1 MTMPRPPS
9 PAALLAALAGQ
20 RVLPLFTC
28 ESADVGLG
36 VLEAL
41 HAGGLRIVE
50 FTNRSAAALDAF
62 AALAREA
69 AARLPDMLLGAGTI
83 LDREQARAFHEAGAA
98 FLVAPNLDE
107 DVGGYCAEH
116 GLCWCPG
123 TGTVTE
129 MVRAHRLG
137 AGLVKV
143 FPADALGGPG
153 LVKAVRGPCP
163 WLKLMPSGGVT
174 LEPENLRAW
183 FAAGAHCVGV
193 GSHLVDAT
201 TLAERRFA
209 DLEERTRRLVTVLA
223 AAG

>member
-1 MTMPRPPS
+1 MPRASS
-9 PAALLAALAGQ
+9 PAELLAALAAQ

-28 ESADVGLG
+28 ESADTGLG

-50 FTNRSAAALDAF
+50 FTNRSAAALAAF
-62 AALAREA
+62 RLIAREA
-69 AARLPDMLLGAGTI
+69 ATRLPDLLLGAGTI
-83 LDREQARAFHEAGAA
+83 LDREQARAFHEAGAG

-143 FPADALGGPG
+143 FPADALGGPAF
-153 LVKAVRGPCP
+153 VKAVRGPCP

-174 LEPENLRAW
+174 LDPENLRAW
-183 FAAGAHCVGV
+183 FAAGVHCVGM
-193 GSHLVDAT
+193 GSHLVDAA
-201 TLAERRFA
+201 TLAEGRFA
-209 DLEERTRRLVTVLA
+209 DLEQRTRRLVAALA
-223 AAG
+223 EAG

>member
-1 MTMPRPPS
+1 MPRASS
-9 PAALLAALAGQ
+9 PAELLAALAAQ

-28 ESADVGLG
+28 ESADTGLG

-50 FTNRSAAALDAF
+50 FTNRSAAALAAF
-62 AALAREA
+62 RLIAREA
-69 AARLPDMLLGAGTI
+69 ATRLPDLLLGAGTI
-83 LDREQARAFHEAGAA
+83 LDREQARAFHEAGAG

-143 FPADALGGPG
+143 FPADALGGPAF
-153 LVKAVRGPCP
+153 VKAVRGPCP

-174 LEPENLRAW
+174 LDPENLRAW
-183 FAAGAHCVGV
+183 FAAGVHCVGM
-193 GSHLVDAT
+193 GSHLVDAAS
-201 TLAERRFA
+201 LAEGRFA
-209 DLEERTRRLVTVLA
+209 DLEQRTRRLVAALA
-223 AAG
+223 EAG